1 MVSPNSRGSHRHPC
15 VPSCSHAWRI
25 ALIKRI
31 RSGTSVVAH
40 EQSQW
45 RSLDD
50 SVEVELTSEDP
61 EWPIEHALLD
71 HKSSGWRAAAAG
83 AQTIILVW
91 REPTTIK
98 RIRLVCEEQSRAR
111 TQEFT
116 LRAFTIDGERE
127 IVRQQFTFSPPGTT
141 IEREEYETNLNAV
154 SRLELVIIPAID
166 GGNAVATLKEWRI
179 V

>member
-1 MVSPNSRGSHRHPC
+1 M
-15 VPSCSHAWRI
+15 
-25 ALIKRI
+25 

-40 EQSQW
+40 EQW

-83 AQTIILVW
+83 AQTISLVW

-98 RIRLVCEEQSRAR
+98 RIRLVCEEQVRAR

-116 LRAFTIDGERE
+116 LRAFTIEGQRE

-141 IEREEYETNLNAV
+141 MEFEEYATNLDAV

-179 V
+179 A

>member
-1 MVSPNSRGSHRHPC
+1 M
-15 VPSCSHAWRI
+15 
-25 ALIKRI
+25 IKRI
-31 RSGTSVVAH
+31 LSPTSVVAH
-40 EQSQW
+40 EQW
-45 RSLDD
+45 RSLGD
-50 SVEVELTSEDP
+50 SVEVELMSEDP

-83 AQTIILVW
+83 AQTISLVW

-116 LRAFTIDGERE
+116 LRAFTIDGQRE

-141 IEREEYETNLNAV
+141 MELEEYTTNLDAV

-166 GGNAVATLKEWRI
+166 GGDAVATLREWRI
-179 V
+179 A

>member
-1 MVSPNSRGSHRHPC
+1 M
-15 VPSCSHAWRI
+15 
-25 ALIKRI
+25 IKRI
-31 RSGTSVVAH
+31 RAGTSVVAH
-40 EQSQW
+40 EQWQW

-83 AQTIILVW
+83 AQTISLVW

-179 V
+179 A